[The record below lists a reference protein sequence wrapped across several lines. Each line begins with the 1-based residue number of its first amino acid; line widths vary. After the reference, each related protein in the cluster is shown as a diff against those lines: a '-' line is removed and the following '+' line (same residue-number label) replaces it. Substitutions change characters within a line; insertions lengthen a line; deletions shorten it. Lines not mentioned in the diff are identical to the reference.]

1 MVPFP
6 NWPALFFPNV
16 QREPSDLITEVV
28 LDTET
33 TGLSVKDGHRVVEIG
48 CIELEDLIPTKNK
61 FHCYLNPQRKVSEK
75 ALAVHGY
82 NDEFLSKQKKFSEIG
97 EEFLDFIKNKKL
109 IIHNA
114 EFDLG
119 HLNNELS
126 LFGRNNIDNE
136 IVDTLILARD
146 KFPGSPVSL
155 DALCKRF
162 RIDNSKRTQHTALID
177 CDLLAKVYINLID
190 QKEPTL
196 DFQKNNEEKKQSDSS
211 KVVYFKGIVKPTDQ
225 ELKKHKE
232 YLKQNL
238 KKNYFS

>member
-1 MVPFP
+1 MK
-6 NWPALFFPNV
+6 
-16 QREPSDLITEVV
+16 EVV

-33 TGLSVKDGHRVVEIG
+33 TGLSVKDGHRIVEIG
-48 CIELEDLIPTKNK
+48 CVELENLIPTKNK
-61 FHCYLNPQRKVSEK
+61 FHCYLNPERKVSEK

-82 NDEFLSKQKKFSEIG
+82 NDEFLSKQKKFNEVG
-97 EEFLDFIKNKKL
+97 EEFLKFIKGKKL

-114 EFDLG
+114 EFDLA

-126 LFGRNNIDNE
+126 LFGEKNIDNE

-146 KFPGSPVSL
+146 KFPGAPVSL

-196 DFQKNNEEKKQSDSS
+196 NFQNTSQEKNSDINLNVEYYK
-211 KVVYFKGIVKPTDQ
+211 KVVKPSP
-225 ELKKHKE
+225 EEIKNHKE
-232 YLKQNL
+232 YLKQHL
-238 KKNYFS
+238 KKNYF

>member
-1 MVPFP
+1 MK
-6 NWPALFFPNV
+6 
-16 QREPSDLITEVV
+16 EVV

-114 EFDLG
+114 EFDLA
-119 HLNNELS
+119 HLNNELN
-126 LFGRNNIDNE
+126 LFGKKKIENE

-146 KFPGSPVSL
+146 KFPGAPVSL

-196 DFQKNNEEKKQSDSS
+196 DFKNNTEENKQTDSP
-211 KVVYFKGIVKPTDQ
+211 KVVYFKGIVKPSDQ

>member
-1 MVPFP
+1 MK
-6 NWPALFFPNV
+6 
-16 QREPSDLITEVV
+16 EVV

-33 TGLSVKDGHRVVEIG
+33 TGISVKDGHRLVEIG
-48 CIELEDLIPTKNK
+48 CIELDNLIPTKNR
-61 FHCYLNPQRKVSEK
+61 FHCYLNPERKVSEK
-75 ALAVHGY
+75 ALEVHGY
-82 NDEFLSKQKKFSEIG
+82 TDEFLANQKRFLEVVEKFLE
-97 EEFLDFIKNKKL
+97 FIKDKRL

-119 HLNNELS
+119 HLNNELAI
-126 LFGRNNIDNE
+126 LGKKKLDNE

-155 DALCKRF
+155 DALCKRY

-177 CDLLAKVYINLID
+177 CDLLAKVYINLIG

-196 DFQKNNEEKKQSDSS
+196 NFQNEETMLNKKNNITID
-211 KVVYFKGIVKPTDQ
+211 YFKKVITPTDE

-232 YLKQNL
+232 YLKSNL
-238 KKNYFS
+238 KKNFF